1 MNVSLNLAQNMLF
14 LKRGTVML
22 NKKIVVVDDD
32 ESIRKTF
39 FLLLSGKYN
48 VYLARDAAEALARF
62 EKNPVDMII
71 ADLKLPRKS
80 GLQMLSDFRQAGYKG
95 KIIIVSACADQIQ
108 KKDLERLK
116 IDRLLIKPLEL
127 RSLTETIDKLLA
139 EGETEN
145 T

>member
-1 MNVSLNLAQNMLF
+1 MF
-14 LKRGTVML
+14 

-32 ESIRKTF
+32 ESIRRTF

-48 VYLARDAAEALARF
+48 VYLARDATEALARF

-71 ADLKLPRKS
+71 ADLKLPQKN
-80 GLQMLSDFRQAGYKG
+80 GLQMLDDFRQAGYKG
-95 KIIIVSACADQIQ
+95 KIIIVSACTDQIQ

-127 RSLTETIDKLLA
+127 KSLTETIDKLLA

-145 T
+145 S